1 MLFRSLSVG
10 HSFFEMARRFK
21 ASKKR
26 AKQLA
31 LARKII
37 ERGSNTSNDDIP
49 ESASLR
55 KLKQQSPDRGS
66 DQYATQQWLIVH
78 VARLNELIGD
88 LICPNC
94 TGSGLQIQIDPQ
106 NQGFCNSLLLEC
118 SLCERDK

>member
-1 MLFRSLSVG
+1 M
-10 HSFFEMARRFK
+10 
-21 ASKKR
+21 
-26 AKQLA
+26 A

-88 LICPNC
+88 LSKLYWIWVANRS
-94 TGSGLQIQIDPQ
+94 TKSGIL
-106 NQGFCNSLLLEC
+106 
-118 SLCERDK
+118 